1 MAHDRGAA
9 DAALQVRALTPSF
22 GVEVDL
28 SEPLDP
34 AAAAELRALFDR
46 FHRFDAGA

>member
-22 GVEVDL
+22 GVEVELDL

-34 AAAAELRALFDR
+34 AAAAELRALFDK
-46 FHRFDAGA
+46 FDAGA